1 MAETPLSFF
10 DAPAAHE
17 FKRKQKE
24 EWTDTPWHHL
34 RQRLAIC
41 FTQRA
46 QVQCQVLDALLTEDQ
61 GTHPIGLTQS
71 PFFLHGWSGLYS
83 ALKLGRIDR
92 ERMQRT
98 LADFLPAHRWANRWI
113 VTALDVT
120 PIPRPCSQTAEDRT
134 LVMWPICRKGQN
146 RCCRGGKCHFSL
158 VCPQRHRAL
167 SIRSKQLAFLVRTQ
181 RLPSAPS
188 KLVAG

>member
-83 ALKLGRIDR
+83 ALQTWAHRSR
-92 ERMQRT
+92 SACSET

-120 PIPRPCSQTAEDRT
+120 PIPRPVFPDGGRSDARSCGQSAE
-134 LVMWPICRKGQN
+134 KGKIGAAGVAN
-146 RCCRGGKCHFSL
+146 VTSRWF
-158 VCPQRHRAL
+158 AL
-167 SIRSKQLAFLVRTQ
+167 SAIEPYLSARSN
-181 RLPSAPS
+181 SHS
-188 KLVAG
+188 